1 MTFGIGNTENRKQ
14 LKKRRLRH
22 SKKLF
27 ELAITLLKS
36 FGHFR
41 EIHKKK
47 IGER

>member
-1 MTFGIGNTENRKQ
+1 MTLGIGNTENRKQ
-14 LKKRRLRH
+14 LEKCRLCH

-36 FGHFR
+36 FGNFR
-41 EIHKKK
+41 GIHKKK